1 MFSGALFSF
10 ALAAASPRPGASFQK
25 KSEKRLKAVFARQR
39 VTPQRWPLGLI
50 ADLHGP
56 ARVKLFVDAAHFP
69 RHPGH
74 DHGAAHGGKRPLH
87 QRRKK
92 KRRHRRL
99 RLRPK
104 QTSAPNTAFSG
115 PPAHS
120 HSDQLWWPGLV
131 NNEPVNGPL
140 NNELVTARVDGSMP
154 MKISKRELLA
164 LFAAAMILPA
174 GQTSAQSWPSRP
186 IRFIVTLGAGSGV
199 DIGARLFAD
208 KLSERW
214 GQAVVVE
221 NRPGGDGI
229 VAITSVLTAH
239 DDHTLLITPVSS
251 FTAHPYFHDTPPY
264 EPKDLI
270 PVARISNT
278 VVAVSVPTALNVNSL
293 KELEALARAKPGQLN
308 WTTATGFT
316 DFVFAGFLHTV
327 GLTMA
332 KVPYKN
338 PVAAVTDLA
347 ENRIQVY
354 MPAYAIVRPQVLA
367 GKIKVLAVT
376 NHERAKAIP
385 DIPTALELGYPS
397 LQLAGRV
404 GLFSSPDLPDAS

>member
-1 MFSGALFSF
+1 
-10 ALAAASPRPGASFQK
+10 
-25 KSEKRLKAVFARQR
+25 
-39 VTPQRWPLGLI
+39 
-50 ADLHGP
+50 
-56 ARVKLFVDAAHFP
+56 
-69 RHPGH
+69 
-74 DHGAAHGGKRPLH
+74 
-87 QRRKK
+87 
-92 KRRHRRL
+92 
-99 RLRPK
+99 
-104 QTSAPNTAFSG
+104 
-115 PPAHS
+115 
-120 HSDQLWWPGLV
+120 
-131 NNEPVNGPL
+131 
-140 NNELVTARVDGSMP
+140 
-154 MKISKRELLA
+154 MKTSKRELLA

-214 GQAVVVE
+214 GQPVVVE

-229 VAITSVLTAH
+229 VAITSVLSAH
-239 DDHTLLITPVSS
+239 DDHTLLVTPVSS
-251 FTAHPYFHDTPPY
+251 FTAHPYFHDTLPY
-264 EPKDLI
+264 DPKDLI

-397 LQLAGRV
+397 LEFDGLV
-404 GLFSSPDLPDAS
+404 GLFSSPDMQEAVRNKIADRGEAQRDRTGSQPRQRQGVCRVD

>member
-1 MFSGALFSF
+1 M
-10 ALAAASPRPGASFQK
+10 
-25 KSEKRLKAVFARQR
+25 
-39 VTPQRWPLGLI
+39 
-50 ADLHGP
+50 
-56 ARVKLFVDAAHFP
+56 KL
-69 RHPGH
+69 
-74 DHGAAHGGKRPLH
+74 
-87 QRRKK
+87 
-92 KRRHRRL
+92 
-99 RLRPK
+99 
-104 QTSAPNTAFSG
+104 
-115 PPAHS
+115 
-120 HSDQLWWPGLV
+120 
-131 NNEPVNGPL
+131 
-140 NNELVTARVDGSMP
+140 
-154 MKISKRELLA
+154 SKRELLA

-229 VAITSVLTAH
+229 VAITSVLSAH
-239 DDHTLLITPVSS
+239 DDHTLLVTPVSS
-251 FTAHPYFHDTPPY
+251 FTAHPYFHDTLPY
-264 EPKDLI
+264 DPKDLI

-397 LQLAGRV
+397 LEFDGLV
-404 GLFSSPDLPDAS
+404 GLFSSPDMPEAVRNKIADDVRAVSFDPVIVEKLSATGQVVSPGNAKEFAASIEQQRKQVAEVAKLFGNKPVQ